1 VADFIASL
9 NDDVA
14 VTIITDGSSTT
25 HSVTIR
31 RPCQLST
38 NVVVNGLTGTGA
50 GTYQFW
56 RDQLQSDGSFL
67 AKKLTEALTAPAATK
82 VGRLG
87 VDAND
92 NSWTTVLFA
101 DGDVLRLELSDA
113 SILALFHVT
122 MLPPG
127 FQPV

>member
-1 VADFIASL
+1 MADFIASL

-14 VTIITDGSSTT
+14 VTIITDGGSTT

-50 GTYQFW
+50 GTYQLFQ
-56 RDQLQSDGSFL
+56 DQLQSDGSISTK
-67 AKKLTEALTAPAATK
+67 AITEALTAPDATK

-87 VDAND
+87 AASFENV
-92 NSWTTVLFA
+92 SSFSFA